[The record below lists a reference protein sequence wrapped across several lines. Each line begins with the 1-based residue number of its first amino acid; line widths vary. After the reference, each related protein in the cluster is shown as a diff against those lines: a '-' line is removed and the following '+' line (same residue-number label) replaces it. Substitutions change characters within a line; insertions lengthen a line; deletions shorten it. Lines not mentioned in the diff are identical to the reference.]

1 MSDYENEYNNMLN
14 ALKKG
19 ENPFKRLEQV
29 EKWHEELDNEKFK
42 CEMIYQERQK
52 KKESE
57 ELDNHFQLWSEKA
70 IEDKKLDSLFE
81 KTPLPKKKN

>member
-14 ALKKG
+14 ALKNG
-19 ENPFKRLEQV
+19 ENPFKRSEQV

-57 ELDNHFQLWSEKA
+57 ERDNHFQLWSERA
-70 IEDKKLDSLFE
+70 VEDNDLECVFG